1 MVPLQ
6 DYIKEIEIS
15 ENYYVNEAG
24 IWQKIKDW
32 FKGLFSFNKN
42 DNEDYYDWFSGVN
55 NSDKVRNARKLKGSE
70 KKEYDDIV
78 KTNFKGKDC
87 KIIPIKDEKVF
98 KGIISPKGAE
108 PDEKSNSGFWKF
120 VDQPFKNEKTE
131 LYHYAVCW
139 VAAEDKKKDSKA
151 FLDYP
156 ALITFYRH
164 GYDVNIL
171 NMQILKEYDNIL
183 NYGNL
188 ISLIEKNVPS
198 LFRKAKYIQFFEKN
212 DKDIYEKLIND
223 CDFESEY
230 NNKLETNIAYIKITK
245 L

>member
-15 ENYYVNEAG
+15 KNYYVNEAG
-24 IWQKIKDW
+24 VWQKIKDW
-32 FKGLFSFNKN
+32 FKGLFSFSKDN
-42 DNEDYYDWFSGVN
+42 DEDYYDWFSGEN
-55 NSDKVRNARKLKGSE
+55 NSDKVRNARKLKGDE
-70 KKEYDDIV
+70 KKKYDDIV
-78 KTNFKGKDC
+78 KTDFKGKDC

-98 KGIISPKGAE
+98 KGIISPEGAE

-164 GYDVNIL
+164 GYNVNIL

-183 NYGNL
+183 NYEDL
-188 ISLIEKNVPS
+188 IKLIEKNVPS
-198 LFRKAKYIQFFEKN
+198 LFRKAKYIQFFEKT
-212 DKDIYEKLIND
+212 DKDIYEKRIND
-223 CDFESEY
+223 CNFESEY